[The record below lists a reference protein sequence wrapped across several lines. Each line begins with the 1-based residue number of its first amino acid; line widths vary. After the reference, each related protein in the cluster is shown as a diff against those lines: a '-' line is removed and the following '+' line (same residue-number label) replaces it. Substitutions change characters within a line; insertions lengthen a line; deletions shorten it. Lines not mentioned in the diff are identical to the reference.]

1 MVSFGA
7 NQQIRKSLG
16 PTQNHQV
23 DFSQPSLI
31 TSNLP
36 PTTMTALSNL
46 LNKDKAVHEE
56 ELDIASLAPTVATA
70 DSVKQKKKGTRGS
83 KKGGKKNGDSSSSLG
98 DLFEKFG
105 ESAGSLGSD
114 PEEMTM
120 CTADSREQS
129 SSSLR
134 KSKRGR
140 KKDRHNQSRD

>member
-1 MVSFGA
+1 
-7 NQQIRKSLG
+7 
-16 PTQNHQV
+16 
-23 DFSQPSLI
+23 
-31 TSNLP
+31 
-36 PTTMTALSNL
+36 MTALSNL
-46 LNKDKAVHEE
+46 LNKDKAMCTDTEI
-56 ELDIASLAPTVATA
+56 DIASLGQTVATA
-70 DSVKQKKKGTRGS
+70 DSVQRKKQGKRTGT

-129 SSSLR
+129 SSSLNLR

-140 KKDRHNQSRD
+140 KKERHNYCSDDDEKAQHRTRSIPIDP